1 MSRSIGGTSLT
12 TLPPISTSPSVASS
26 SPAVIRSTVVL
37 PDPDGPTRTRNSP
50 SSISRSRSSTATV
63 PPSNTLR
70 KPTNRMSAID
80 VSVRARGDQVPV
92 PERASLRDPPLRR
105 EVDEDDSKALVV
117 AVLPFEVVEERPDV
131 VATHVDPF
139 GARSLDR
146 VDVPVQVRDAP
157 LVVDAPVVEPVVERR
172 AVLRDQQGDLSVVAL
187 QPQEELRQRR
197 RIDRPAHRGLLGS
210 GRGLVDA
217 HDGIV
222 ARDDDVRVV
231 EVDAEEVERL
241 CDQVEVAVGDVVS
254 TSDVRLVQLEHVLGV
269 RTAEERVEEPAV
281 AVSVQ
286 PQRRRL
292 VLARGRRRPDDCQVE
307 RDPDAAAVAARTERL
322 HRGSVR
328 QQEVMRDAQ
337 REPPVLRS
345 GRLRPVRMAEEGGHP
360 RLVVRDP
367 VVDGVTELVEHDLR
381 VLGEPLD
388 DVARSPT
395 ARILQRLRQ
404 IPVVERREWDDL
416 ALAQPGGETA
426 VEVQALAIRA
436 AAAVRLDS
444 RPRDREAVALQ
455 PERPHQVEVLAP
467 AEVVL
472 ARGLAGVAAVHVP
485 VLRSEAIPDRLAA
498 PVDLRRALDLVR
510 GGRCAPNKV
519 NQPLIAPCMI
529 PPMICLPSTRNT
541 RSSGRIEM
549 KVPVRISA

>member
-146 VDVPVQVRDAP
+146 VD
-157 LVVDAPVVEPVVERR
+157 
-172 AVLRDQQGDLSVVAL
+172 G
-187 QPQEELRQRR
+187 
-197 RIDRPAHRGLLGS
+197 PAHRGLLGS

-222 ARDDDVRVV
+222 ARDDDMRVV

-241 CDQVEVAVGDVVS
+241 CDQVEVAVGDIVS
-254 TSDVRLVQLEHVLGV
+254 TSDLRLVQLEHVLGV
-269 RTAEERVEEPAV
+269 RAAEERVEEPAV

-286 PQRRRL
+286 PQR
-292 VLARGRRRPDDCQVE
+292 
-307 RDPDAAAVAARTERL
+307 
-322 HRGSVR
+322 
-328 QQEVMRDAQ
+328 
-337 REPPVLRS
+337 
-345 GRLRPVRMAEEGGHP
+345 
-360 RLVVRDP
+360 
-367 VVDGVTELVEHDLR
+367 
-381 VLGEPLD
+381 
-388 DVARSPT
+388 
-395 ARILQRLRQ
+395 
-404 IPVVERREWDDL
+404 
-416 ALAQPGGETA
+416 
-426 VEVQALAIRA
+426 
-436 AAAVRLDS
+436 
-444 RPRDREAVALQ
+444 
-455 PERPHQVEVLAP
+455 
-467 AEVVL
+467 
-472 ARGLAGVAAVHVP
+472 
-485 VLRSEAIPDRLAA
+485 
-498 PVDLRRALDLVR
+498 
-510 GGRCAPNKV
+510 
-519 NQPLIAPCMI
+519 
-529 PPMICLPSTRNT
+529 
-541 RSSGRIEM
+541 
-549 KVPVRISA
+549 